1 MLQVEP
7 ATMPVRDPFGNVGY
21 AQPGRSPALPARATG
36 PQVQG
41 CASPGRPPQRAKA
54 ACRRCHALP
63 GCCAALQKYKTIVTA
78 WRLEQSSKGRRRES
92 KPPFERLERF
102 FPAGGFLEVT
112 STAARMRLPY
122 TRPRERQ
129 KPFPLQLLSFKTGRR
144 PFLELGGFPFWFS
157 FLPTPFLQ
165 FSRHLFDRLA
175 GGALLSVSTERR
187 QRATRAAPWTRTAK
201 GVGRCVSDPLTPPSP
216 LGLECSLAP

>member
-1 MLQVEP
+1 M
-7 ATMPVRDPFGNVGY
+7 
-21 AQPGRSPALPARATG
+21 PARASG

-41 CASPGRPPQRAKA
+41 RAGPGRFPQEAKA
-54 ACRRCHALP
+54 ACRRRQALP
-63 GCCAALQKYKTIVTA
+63 GCCAALPKYKTIVTA
-78 WRLEQSSKGRRRES
+78 WRLRQLLKGRRRES

-112 STAARMRLPY
+112 STAAGMRLPY

-144 PFLELGGFPFWFS
+144 PFLELGAFPFYFS

-165 FSRHLFDRLA
+165 FSSHLFDRLA

-216 LGLECSLAP
+216 LGLEYYVAP

>member
-1 MLQVEP
+1 M
-7 ATMPVRDPFGNVGY
+7 
-21 AQPGRSPALPARATG
+21 PARATG

-41 CASPGRPPQRAKA
+41 RAGPGRFPKEAKA
-54 ACRRCHALP
+54 ACRRRHALP
-63 GCCAALQKYKTIVTA
+63 GCCAALPKYKTIVTA
-78 WRLEQSSKGRRRES
+78 WRLRQLLKGRRRES

-112 STAARMRLPY
+112 STAAGTRSLY
-122 TRPRERQ
+122 THPRERQ
-129 KPFPLQLLSFKTGRR
+129 KPFPLQVLSFKTGRR
-144 PFLELGGFPFWFS
+144 PFLELGAFPFCFS

-165 FSRHLFDRLA
+165 FSSRLFDRLA

-216 LGLECSLAP
+216 LGPECYVAP